1 MLLLLIIE
9 ILYKCDIFL
18 KTYLFVLIICFLVR
32 CLKINLQTFVVV
44 CGRLFVGLCLS
55 LFVLYCLI
63 FSAV

>member
-18 KTYLFVLIICFLVR
+18 KTYLFVLIICFLVS